1 MIKVLY
7 CNEKAILQSLAESL
21 VIGGLPKQ
29 TSIGNYYDEIA
40 EVKEYLDFMWNLKPY
55 WKWINKDGKPV
66 LRPSVPNEVMDFYF
80 DNETNLE
87 LYCSKFDHYIRRG
100 MLLGGVKSG
109 TGHDCMFKGVQFN
122 MIIQFPLFWLKEY
135 QRYHFTDIISSQST
149 MHKMTEFDLEVVYDD
164 RVDPVVKERMKVL
177 VEEYKS
183 MPDSQEKKKLWETI
197 IATNPS
203 GFQLVQ
209 GITMNYLQVKSM
221 VLQRKHHKLQ
231 QEWGVFCKYLEDLP
245 FYKLF
250 LEGEIK

>member
-7 CNEKAILQSLAESL
+7 CNKKAILQSIAESL

-40 EVKEYLDFMWNLKPY
+40 EVKGYLEFMWNLKRY
-55 WKWINKDGKPV
+55 WKWVNKEGKPV
-66 LRPSVPNEVMDFYF
+66 LRPDMPYEVRKLYF
-80 DNETNLE
+80 DSETNLE
-87 LYCSKFDHYIRRG
+87 VYCSKFDHYIKRG
-100 MLLGGVKSG
+100 MLLGGVKNG

-149 MHKMTEFDLEVVYDD
+149 MHKMTEFDLDVVYDG
-164 RVDPVVKERMKVL
+164 RVDPFVKERMKYL
-177 VEEYKS
+177 VDKYKS
-183 MPDSQEKKKLWETI
+183 MPDSKEKKELWETI

-221 VLQRKHHKLQ
+221 VLQRKHHKLD
-231 QEWGVFCKYLEDLP
+231 ELSKDLIPYLRELP

-250 LEGEIK
+250 LEGEIV

>member
-7 CNEKAILQSLAESL
+7 CNKKAIMQSLAESL

-29 TSIGNYYDEIA
+29 TSIGDYYVEIA
-40 EVKEYLDFMWNLKPY
+40 KVEEYLEFMWNLKRY
-55 WKWINKDGKPV
+55 WKWVNKDGKPV
-66 LRPSVPNEVMDFYF
+66 LRPNVPNEAMGMYF
-80 DNETNLE
+80 DSGDNLE
-87 LYCSKFDHYIRRG
+87 AYCTKFDTYIRRG
-100 MLLGGVKSG
+100 MQLGGVKNG

-164 RVDPVVKERMKVL
+164 RVDPYVKGRMQYL
-177 VEEYKS
+177 VNKYKA
-183 MPDSQEKKKLWETI
+183 MPNSKEKEKLWETI

-221 VLQRKHHKLQ
+221 VVQRKHHKLD
-231 QEWGVFCKYLEDLP
+231 EWSEDFIPYLRELP

-250 LEGEIK
+250 IEGVLV

>member
-40 EVKEYLDFMWNLKPY
+40 EVREYLDFMWNLKSY

-100 MLLGGVKSG
+100 MILGGVKSG

-149 MHKMTEFDLEVVYDD
+149 MHKMTEFDLDVVYDD
-164 RVDPVVKERMKVL
+164 RVDPFVKERMKYL
-177 VEEYKS
+177 VNKYKA
-183 MPDSQEKKKLWETI
+183 MPNSKEKEKLWETI

-221 VLQRKHHKLQ
+221 VLQRKHHKLD
-231 QEWGVFCKYLEDLP
+231 EWSKDLVPYLRELP

>member
-100 MLLGGVKSG
+100 MLLGGVKNG

-149 MHKMTEFDLEVVYDD
+149 MHKMTEFDLDLVYDD
-164 RVDPVVKERMKVL
+164 RVDPIVKERMKVL
-177 VEEYKS
+177 VEEYKNTTNAV
-183 MPDSQEKKKLWETI
+183 DKRQIWETI

-221 VLQRKHHKLQ
+221 VLQRRHHKLQ
-231 QEWGVFCKYLEDLP
+231 QEWGVFCKHLEDLP

-250 LEGEIK
+250 LEGEIN